1 MTRFLSVLVVAAM
14 LAVGGVGCNKNADME
29 GTAEG
34 SSTDMAMKDA
44 CPHCAGDQKAT
55 ADGKCPKCG
64 MAAATSK

>member
-1 MTRFLSVLVVAAM
+1 MVKFLSVFVVAAM
-14 LAVGGVGCNKNADME
+14 LALAGGCNKNADME

-44 CPHCAGDQKAT
+44 CSHCAGDQKAT

-64 MAAATSK
+64 MPVATSK